1 VRIKEASISRNID
14 NNNLTTESSKNM
26 SSTSIFTAV
35 LNQKQAV
42 VDSYSHEITELKK
55 EIDAAGDK
63 LEQEPNLDN
72 FKKFRNL
79 LSQMAKRVNGEAY
92 RLEKTGGTSLNPRYY
107 EVISVIN
114 KEADQLYK
122 LIIHEQRNHIAIIAK
137 VIGIK
142 GLVVNLVT

>member
-1 VRIKEASISRNID
+1 MRIKQALTSRNID
-14 NNNLTTESSKNM
+14 NNNPTTESSK
-26 SSTSIFTAV
+26 SLGDASIFTAV

-42 VDSYSHEITELKK
+42 IDSYSYEITELKK

-79 LSQMAKRVNGEAY
+79 LSQMAKRVTGEAY
-92 RLEKTGGTSLNPRYY
+92 RLEKTGGTPQNPRYY

-114 KEADQLYK
+114 TEADQLYK